1 MLDTRGWVHR
11 PGHPERFAGTR
22 PGDRNP
28 SHTRSKKGQEARQTL
43 PRAVLLLFDV
53 SDADTLQKTLDRI
66 PEGAQ
71 DWLEEVVVMEGL
83 REIPASPPDR
93 EARFDVFVHRSPEH
107 AGEPGYGRRRKDAL
121 EYAVRRGF
129 DIAVLMRAGLHPPEL
144 LPALVEPLLGA
155 PPVLSVARRT
165 LRGSTG
171 GDSRRPLWRGVA
183 GALASGVMNRLL
195 GIRQHDHAS
204 SYRAIPVPT
213 LSRIPFQLDSDDVA
227 FDSQFLIQCR
237 ALGLPTHE
245 VDAKTNWLEQ
255 RALSASLR
263 AGCAAIG
270 SALDYRFHQLHL
282 TRRGRYLVDTGVHYT
297 LKQSPTSS
305 HAQIASAVAAGT
317 RVLDLGC
324 SQGLLARPLK
334 EKGVHV
340 TGVDI
345 VRTESL
351 AAELAAFHARD
362 LEQPLELPLGRI
374 FDYVVVSDVLEH
386 LKERQQLLRDTRRY
400 LKEGGRL
407 IVSTPNIA
415 LWFYRL
421 SLLVGR
427 FEYGARGVLDRT
439 HVHLYTRSTFRRE
452 IERAGFRVIDQRV
465 TSLPFEVVFDS
476 TGRSRLIRGL
486 ADAYHLLARA
496 WPELFAYQF
505 ILEASITTLDE
516 EAVSSS

>member
-1 MLDTRGWVHR
+1 M
-11 PGHPERFAGTR
+11 
-22 PGDRNP
+22 
-28 SHTRSKKGQEARQTL
+28 
-43 PRAVLLLFDV
+43 PRVVLLLFDV
-53 SDADTLQKTLDRI
+53 PDTDALRKTLDRI
-66 PEGAQ
+66 PESAEG
-71 DWLEEVVVMEGL
+71 WLEEVVVMEGV
-83 REIPASPPDR
+83 RELPAPRPAH
-93 EARFDVFVHRSPEH
+93 EARFDVLVHRSPEH

-129 DIAVLMRAGLHPPEL
+129 DIAVQLRAGLHPPEL
-144 LPALVEPLLGA
+144 LPALLAPLLDG
-155 PPVLSVARRT
+155 PPALSVARRT
-165 LRGSTG
+165 LRRSAAD
-171 GDSRRPLWRGVA
+171 DSRRPLWRGIA
-183 GALASGVMNRLL
+183 GALASGLMNRLL

-204 SYRAIPVPT
+204 SYRAIPVPV
-213 LSRIPFQLDSDDVA
+213 LSRIPFQLNSDDVA
-227 FDSQFLIQCR
+227 FESEFLIQCR

-245 VDAKTNWLEQ
+245 VDAKTSWPEQ
-255 RALSASLR
+255 RALSASLL

-282 TRRGRYLVDTGVHYT
+282 TRRGRYLVDTGVQYT
-297 LKQSPTSS
+297 LKQSSTSS
-305 HAQIASAVAAGT
+305 HAQIAAAVAADS
-317 RVLDLGC
+317 RILDLGC

-334 EKGVHV
+334 EKGVRV

-345 VRTESL
+345 ARSESL
-351 AAELAAFHARD
+351 AAELAEFHAHD
-362 LEQPLELPLGRI
+362 LEQPLDLPLGRV

-400 LKEGGRL
+400 LKEDGRL

-452 IERAGFRVIDQRV
+452 IERAGFRVVDQRV
-465 TSLPFEVVFDS
+465 TALPFEVVFDS

-505 ILEASITTLDE
+505 ILEATITTLDE
-516 EAVSSS
+516 EAVSS

>member
-1 MLDTRGWVHR
+1 
-11 PGHPERFAGTR
+11 
-22 PGDRNP
+22 
-28 SHTRSKKGQEARQTL
+28 
-43 PRAVLLLFDV
+43 
-53 SDADTLQKTLDRI
+53 
-66 PEGAQ
+66 
-71 DWLEEVVVMEGL
+71 
-83 REIPASPPDR
+83 
-93 EARFDVFVHRSPEH
+93 
-107 AGEPGYGRRRKDAL
+107 
-121 EYAVRRGF
+121 
-129 DIAVLMRAGLHPPEL
+129 
-144 LPALVEPLLGA
+144 
-155 PPVLSVARRT
+155 
-165 LRGSTG
+165 
-171 GDSRRPLWRGVA
+171 
-183 GALASGVMNRLL
+183 MNRLL

-204 SYRAIPVPT
+204 SYRAIPVPV
-213 LSRIPFQLDSDDVA
+213 LSRIPFQLNSDDVA
-227 FDSQFLIQCR
+227 FESQFLIQCR

-245 VDAKTNWLEQ
+245 VDAKTSWLEQ
-255 RALSASLR
+255 RALSASLQ
-263 AGCAAIG
+263 AGCAALR
-270 SALDYRFHQLHL
+270 SALDYRFHQLHV
-282 TRRGRYLVDTGVHYT
+282 TRRGRYLLDTGVHYT

-305 HAQIASAVAAGT
+305 HAQIASAVAANT

-334 EKGVHV
+334 EKGVEV

-345 VRTESL
+345 ARTESL
-351 AAELAAFHARD
+351 AAELADFHAHD
-362 LEQPLELPLGRI
+362 LERPLELPLGRV

-476 TGRSRLIRGL
+476 TGRSRLVRGL
-486 ADAYHLLARA
+486 AETYHLLARA

-516 EAVSSS
+516 EAVSS